1 MTRRAR
7 LSLAGLFSTL
17 FVTLL
22 AVLLPGAAAVAQQ
35 PTAAAR
41 AVDAAST
48 SAPAA
53 ATLADSTNPI
63 ILIGTGGLTWS
74 DVSATGTPALW
85 SFLRDGSTAAVSVR
99 SVFPN
104 TCPIDGWLSLS
115 AGDRA
120 AAPGTGKNG
129 SRRTTDPCPPIP
141 VVDSGVVPGW
151 NSYVK
156 AASDLKFGS
165 KPGTL
170 GEQLATNDQCVQAV
184 GPGAGVGAAYTSG
197 AVPKY
202 AAYEPKEL
210 TGLLSRCR
218 VTLVDV
224 GSLRDPTDLPENE
237 IATEA
242 GTRQVQAT
250 AIDRRIAQVLAA
262 APSGSDLVV
271 ASLSDAGMSERL
283 RLVAAKGPRYGSG
296 TLYSPS
302 TRQDGLVQSADLTV
316 TALSA
321 AGVPTPE
328 ALGGFALRRGQ
339 EDSNSEAAARD
350 RLRHLLDFDQAS
362 HEVHP
367 LVPPFFNAVVIAQLA
382 IYLLAAIVW
391 RRDFG
396 STALRLRLLGITRR
410 VAVIAATIPAAT
422 FLANLL
428 PWWRFP
434 IPMVA
439 AVLSVGLFVALISAI
454 ALVGPWARR
463 ITGPLVVVALATLL
477 VLGGD
482 VMFGSH
488 LQISSLMGLQPVVG
502 GRFYGMGNVT
512 FALFATAAL
521 LLCIAVSSHFVRR
534 GNPRAAAAAAL
545 AIGLAAVVVDGYP
558 GWGADGGGPPA
569 LLPGLVYL
577 VLAILGI
584 RMTWRRGVLLAG
596 GTIALFL
603 LVGFLDSLR
612 GSENQSHLGRFFDSI
627 FKGTAGDIIVRKLQ
641 QNIDILFGNYPLA
654 LLVPIALVFV
664 IVILARPTSWGS
676 RSLQRSYEAV
686 PTLRPGLIALLITM
700 TIGFAINDS
709 GVAIPANGAII
720 AVPLIIAVS
729 VRVLE
734 DEARGAA
741 TTRAS
746 RRR

>member
-7 LSLAGLFSTL
+7 LSLAGLFSIL
-17 FVTLL
+17 LVTLL
-22 AVLLPGAAAVAQQ
+22 SVLLPGA
-35 PTAAAR
+35 TAAAEQ
-41 AVDAAST
+41 
-48 SAPAA
+48 PAA
-53 ATLADSTNPI
+53 TPAATPADATNPI

-74 DVSATGTPALW
+74 DVSAKGTPALW
-85 SFLRDGSTAAVSVR
+85 SFLRDGSTAALSVR

-115 AGDRA
+115 AGNRA
-120 AAPGTGKNG
+120 AAPGTGKSG
-129 SRRTTDPCPPIP
+129 SRKTTDPCPPVP
-141 VVDSGVVPGW
+141 EVNSGVVPDW

-156 AASDLKFGS
+156 AADALKFDS
-165 KPGTL
+165 TLGTL
-170 GEQLATNDQCVQAV
+170 GETLASNQQCVQAV
-184 GPGAGVGAAYTSG
+184 GPGAGVGAAYRSG
-197 AVPKY
+197 AVPRY
-202 AAYEPKEL
+202 AAWERTEL

-463 ITGPLVVVALATLL
+463 IPGPLVVVALATLL

>member
-7 LSLAGLFSTL
+7 LSLAGLLATL

-22 AVLLPGAAAVAQQ
+22 SVLLPGATASAQQ
-35 PTAAAR
+35 RGSAGT
-41 AVDAAST
+41 
-48 SAPAA
+48 APAA
-53 ATLADSTNPI
+53 GTLVEATTPI

-74 DVSATGTPALW
+74 DVSSTGTPALW
-85 SFLRDGSTAAVSVR
+85 SFLREGSTAAVSVR
-99 SVFPN
+99 SVFTN
-104 TCPIDGWLSLS
+104 TCPVDGWLSLS
-115 AGDRA
+115 AGNRA
-120 AAPGTGKNG
+120 AAPGPGKDG
-129 SRRTTDPCPPIP
+129 SRKTTDPCPPVP
-141 VVDSGVVPGW
+141 AVDSGVVPGW
-151 NSYVK
+151 DSYVR
-156 AASDLKFGS
+156 AANALKFDS
-165 KPGTL
+165 TPGTL
-170 GEQLATNDQCVQAV
+170 GEQLATNNQCVQAV
-184 GPGAGVGAAYTSG
+184 GPGAGVGGAYTSG
-197 AVPKY
+197 AVPRY
-202 AAYEPKEL
+202 AAYDPKEL

-224 GSLRDPTDLPENE
+224 GSLRDPMDLPENE
-237 IATEA
+237 VATEP
-242 GTRQVQAT
+242 GIRSVQAS
-250 AIDRRIAQVLAA
+250 AIDKRIAEVLAA

-271 ASLSDAGMSERL
+271 ASMSDAGASERL

-302 TRQDGLVQSADLTV
+302 TRQDGLVQAADLTV

-321 AGVPTPE
+321 AGVPIPDS
-328 ALGGFALRRGQ
+328 LGGTALRRG
-339 EDSNSEAAARD
+339 EEGSNSEAAARD
-350 RLRHLLDFDQAS
+350 RLRQLIDFDQAS

-367 LVPPFFNAVVIAQLA
+367 LVPPFFNGVVYTQIA
-382 IYLLAAIVW
+382 IYLFTAVVW

-396 STALRLRLLGITRR
+396 SIDLRLRLLRITRR
-410 VAVIAATIPAAT
+410 VAVVAASVPAST
-422 FLANLL
+422 FLANLI
-428 PWWRFP
+428 PWWRFS
-434 IPMVA
+434 IPMI
-439 AVLSVGLFVALISAI
+439 AVVFSVGLFVAIISAI
-454 ALVGPWARR
+454 ALLGPWARR
-463 ITGPLVVVALATLL
+463 ITGPLIVVALATLL

-482 VMFGSH
+482 VIFGSH

-521 LLCIAVSSHFVRR
+521 LLCIAVSSYFVKKGR
-534 GNPRAAAAAAL
+534 PTVAAIAAL
-545 AIGLAAVVVDGYP
+545 AIGLLAVVVDGLP
-558 GWGADGGGPPA
+558 SWGADGGGPPA

-584 RMTWRRGVLLAG
+584 QMTWKRGALLAA
-596 GTIALFL
+596 GTVALFL

-612 GSENQSHLGRFFDSI
+612 GVEQQSHLGRFFRSI
-627 FKGTAGDIIVRKLQ
+627 FNGGAVDTIVRKLE
-641 QNIDILFGNYPLA
+641 QNLDILFGNYRLS

-664 IVILARPTSWGS
+664 IYILARPTSWGS
-676 RSLQRSYEAV
+676 RSLQRSYEAC
-686 PTLRPGLIALLITM
+686 PTLRPGLIALLITL

-734 DEARGAA
+734 DEARGLA

>member
-7 LSLAGLFSTL
+7 LSLAGLFSIL
-17 FVTLL
+17 LVTLL
-22 AVLLPGAAAVAQQ
+22 SVLLPGATAAAQQ
-35 PTAAAR
+35 PSA
-41 AVDAAST
+41 
-48 SAPAA
+48 APA
-53 ATLADSTNPI
+53 TNPI

-74 DVSATGTPALW
+74 DVSAKGTPALW
-85 SFLRDGSTAAVSVR
+85 SFLRDGSTAALSVR

-115 AGDRA
+115 AGNRA
-120 AAPGTGKNG
+120 AAPGTGKSG
-129 SRRTTDPCPPIP
+129 ARKTTDPCPPVP
-141 VVDSGVVPGW
+141 EVSSGVVPDW

-156 AASDLKFGS
+156 AADALKFDS
-165 KPGTL
+165 TLGTL
-170 GEQLATNDQCVQAV
+170 GEQLASNKQCVQAV
-184 GPGAGVGAAYTSG
+184 GPGAGVGAAYLSG
-197 AVPKY
+197 AVPRY
-202 AAYEPKEL
+202 AALEPTQL

-250 AIDRRIAQVLAA
+250 AIDRRIAEVLAA

-271 ASLSDAGMSERL
+271 ASLSDAGASERL

-321 AGVPTPE
+321 AGVPIPDP
-328 ALGGFALRRGQ
+328 LGGFALRRGQ
-339 EDSNSEAAARD
+339 EGSNSEAAARD

-367 LVPPFFNAVVIAQLA
+367 LVPPFFNAVVIAQIA
-382 IYLLAAIVW
+382 IYLLTAIVW

-396 STALRLRLLGITRR
+396 STALRLRLLRITRR
-410 VAVIAATIPAAT
+410 VAVVAATIPAAT

-434 IPMVA
+434 VPMVA
-439 AVLSVGLFVALISAI
+439 AVLSVGLFVALISAV
-454 ALVGPWARR
+454 ALLGPWARR

-512 FALFATAAL
+512 FALFGTAAL

-534 GNPRAAAAAAL
+534 GMPRAAAAAAL

-569 LLPGLVYL
+569 LLPGVVYL

-584 RMTWRRGVLLAG
+584 RMTWRRGAMLAG

-612 GSENQSHLGRFFDSI
+612 GTENQSHLGRFFQSI

-686 PTLRPGLIALLITM
+686 PTLRPGLIALLITL

-734 DEARGAA
+734 DEARGSA

-746 RRR
+746 RRG